1 MEPTDAS
8 SILWQALSMA
18 LVMGGAVALLTF
30 PVHGLMARAGVLA
43 HPGHRASHA
52 AAKPVGGGL
61 AFVVPTSVSWF
72 VLGMASS
79 ETALAAIALAGLG
92 LAAVGLA
99 DDCKGLPA
107 APRLAAQVG
116 AALIVA
122 GIVMHDLGPW
132 ASIAPLAVLSALAIT
147 WATNLFNFMDGLD
160 GLATSE
166 GLFIA
171 AAGCGLWIWQGGD
184 PTIALALAGLAG
196 ALLGF
201 LPWNAPEA
209 RIFMG
214 DTGSTWLGFVLSSLA
229 LHATVEA
236 PHTWP
241 VWLILPA
248 IFVADATVCVV
259 RRALR
264 RERLAEAHRAHA
276 YQNLARAVGSHGTV
290 VLALAGGN
298 ACLLWAAIAALRDP
312 DRAVAIVAA
321 VVTATV
327 AVMVAGRSGVH
338 GVAESA

>member
-1 MEPTDAS
+1 MTAIQVVS
-8 SILWQALSMA
+8 VTVVMA
-18 LVMGGAVALLTF
+18 LGVALLAL
-30 PVHGLMARAGVLA
+30 PVRDFVTQLRIVSV
-43 HPGHRASHA
+43 PGGRGSHSRPR
-52 AAKPVGGGL
+52 PVGGGL
-61 AFVVPTSVSWF
+61 AFVVPVSSAWF
-72 VLGMASS
+72 AMGVSANDG
-79 ETALAAIALAGLG
+79 ALAAIAVSGLA
-92 LAAVGLA
+92 LAAVGFL
-99 DDCKGLPA
+99 DDWRGLP
-107 APRLAAQVG
+107 PRIRLCAHAG
-116 AALIVA
+116 AALAVSGTA
-122 GIVMHDLGPW
+122 LASHGPW
-132 ASIAPLAVLSALAIT
+132 PVMLLLVVLSALAIT

-321 VVTATV
+321 VATATV